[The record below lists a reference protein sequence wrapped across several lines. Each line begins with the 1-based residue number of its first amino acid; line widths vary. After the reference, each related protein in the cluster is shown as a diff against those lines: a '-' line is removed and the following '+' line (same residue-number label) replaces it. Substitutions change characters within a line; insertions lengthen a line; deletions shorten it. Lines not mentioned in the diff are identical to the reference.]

1 MMRGQAP
8 QKSIEEL
15 LGTAHDAVLEAWGR
29 LLKAIQSCDR
39 DAIQASFFEFEVRLR
54 RQIKVEEEILFPEFE
69 AEVGK
74 LESDPTAP
82 MRSEHRAVEAALDQL
97 AARIRAEDCA
107 ALHEQPG
114 QILPL
119 LRKHL
124 NREKNVLYPVADL
137 VIPAGRRAEI
147 VSRVCKGEDPT

>member
-1 MMRGQAP
+1 MMRGQAS

-15 LGTAHDAVLEAWGR
+15 LGTAHDTVLEAWGR
-29 LLKAIQSCDR
+29 LLKAIQSCER
-39 DAIQASFFEFEVRLR
+39 ETIRASFSEFEARLR
-54 RQIKVEEEILFPEFE
+54 RQIKLEEEILFPEFE
-69 AEVGK
+69 AEAGK

-82 MRSEHRAVEAALDQL
+82 LRWEHRVVETALDHL
-97 AARIRAEDCA
+97 AARIGAEDCA
-107 ALHEQPG
+107 ALHTQPG
-114 QILPL
+114 QLSPL

-124 NREKNVLYPVADL
+124 SREKNVLYPVADL